1 MSNVI
6 VDTTDQCSA
15 VLNRFKGNGTTTT
28 FTFSFTYLNWDDI
41 RCYLYNDG
49 LGKWDEVN
57 SNLFIQGS
65 TASQVTFLTAPPA
78 PADPSFDN
86 VIIAR
91 HTQLGDGLN
100 AIFYPGSSVRAE
112 DLNENFDQLRFAIQ
126 EARCDLENLEDI
138 YIRDTDILQRTEQ
151 EAGLWLPDGDQEKLP
166 TTGAAAARHDVLV
179 RDTVPTN
186 PPVQQPGKSWQN
198 TDKCWSSYWNPEAN
212 AWVAYVNTGPRGVQG
227 AQGIQGIQGPTG
239 PQGLQGPQGE
249 QGIQGIQGEVGPQ
262 GPQGE
267 QGIPGYVQDVI
278 GGSGITSTDDGLGNY
293 TIDLAATLTTQADV
307 GFKTIDLVT
316 DTFQILGG
324 TGLTSNTHT
333 QGITIDLNNTTV
345 IPGSYS
351 YANITVDQ
359 QGRLTAAS
367 DGVAPLTSSDIDV
380 TIQSYDADTAKT
392 DVAQTFTAAQ
402 RGSYVTLTDAAT
414 IAVDLSLGN
423 NFQVTLG
430 GSRTLGAPTNVV
442 AGQSGVIRVV
452 QDGSG
457 SKTLSYD
464 TIYKF
469 PGGVAPT
476 LTTTADAVDLLAYHC
491 ESATRIAVRFI
502 GDVK

>member
-91 HTQLGDGLN
+91 HTLLDDGLN

-212 AWVAYVNTGPRGVQG
+212 AWVAYVNTGPRGIQG

-278 GGSGITSTDDGLGNY
+278 GGSGILSTDDGTGNY
-293 TIDLAATLTTQADV
+293 TIDLDATLEVLTET
-307 GFKTIDLVT
+307 GSENIDLVT
-316 DTFQILGG
+316 GNLSFTSGD
-324 TGLTSNTHT
+324 GLTSNTVV
-333 QGITIDLNNTTV
+333 GGVRYDLDDTAVT
-345 IPGSYS
+345 PGSYT
-351 YANITVDQ
+351 YASITVDQ

-367 DGVAPLTSSDIDV
+367 SGTAPLVSSDIDV
-380 TIQSYDADTAKT
+380 TVQSYDADTVKQ
-392 DVAQTFTAAQ
+392 DVLPTFT
-402 RGSYVTLTDAAT
+402 VAT
-414 IAVDLSLGN
+414 
-423 NFQVTLG
+423 
-430 GSRTLGAPTNVV
+430 RTTERVITGGAPDFATANLWACGAITVSNPINAA
-442 AGQSGVIRVV
+442 AGQTGAIRITAGPVAW
-452 QDGSG
+452 S
-457 SKTLSYD
+457 SN
-464 TIYKF
+464 YKF
-469 PGGVAPT
+469 PGGTAPT
-476 LTTTADAVDLLAYHC
+476 IAAFPAIIPYYVQDATTILMGNVV
-491 ESATRIAVRFI
+491 EGIA
-502 GDVK
+502 